1 MIIAKILVIFYIFYI
16 LEKSESLKR
25 LKSREKYIIYVS
37 IVLLGLANTQI
48 TMFNYSFDFLIIGII
63 ISLIEIILKNLKI
76 ITNYLFLKIYLVIL
90 FVLLLYRGGLWILKY
105 L

>member
-1 MIIAKILVIFYIFYI
+1 MIVAKILIIFYVFYI
-16 LEKSESLKR
+16 LEKSESLKK

-37 IVLLGLANTQI
+37 VVLLGLVNTQI
-48 TMFNYSFDFLIIGII
+48 TIFNYSFDFLIIGII
-63 ISLIEIILKNLKI
+63 MSLIEILLKHLKI
-76 ITNYLFLKIYLVIL
+76 VTNYLFFKIYLVIL